1 MADWPG
7 VRPSPTLTRL
17 DLLKIGN
24 FRPAG
29 PGLGVPCDDAGVF
42 GASHVPTISVSDL
55 PTDGRLLD
63 VREDDEW
70 WSGRAPGAVHMPL
83 QTLPDRLGELPTD
96 EPVYVICR
104 SGSRSAYAVA
114 WLVQQGI
121 DAFNVAGGMVEW
133 QELGKPM
140 VGDSEEPYVW

>member
-1 MADWPG
+1 M
-7 VRPSPTLTRL
+7 
-17 DLLKIGN
+17 
-24 FRPAG
+24 
-29 PGLGVPCDDAGVF
+29 F

-55 PTDGRLLD
+55 PADGHLVD

-70 WSGRAPGAVHMPL
+70 LAGRAPGAMHMPL
-83 QTLPDRLGELPTD
+83 QTVPDRLGEIPAN

-121 DAFNVAGGMVEW
+121 HAVNVAGGMVEW
-133 QELGKPM
+133 QELGKPLE
-140 VGDSEEPYVW
+140 GDTEEPYVR